1 MSVVPSSLK
10 ANRGCRGLWNSGRR
24 RRSRFV
30 DRNRERKIGARFQ
43 ATGPDR
49 VVPDRRFG
57 YHRRVNRLRDEPDR
71 GASVR
76 FVGLIT
82 ISWFQERA
90 ESGLLGRVMSLAMF
104 SAVAL
109 DPISFALAGILVGI
123 NLTAMFVGAGAL
135 LLYYGD
141 AGSGEPYDARSG
153 LGQRVFCGGVI
164 EERLSDGRT
173 CDPGP
178 PPYL

>member
-1 MSVVPSSLK
+1 LIGIVSARSVRVFK
-10 ANRGCRGLWNSGRR
+10 RRGLIELSLTGVLGIIVA
-24 RRSRFV
+24 SIAFV
-30 DRNRERKIGARFQ
+30 TNLTVAPIAIAIGATASF
-43 ATGPDR
+43 
-49 VVPDRRFG
+49 
-57 YHRRVNRLRDEPDR
+57 LR
-71 GASVR
+71 
-76 FVGLIT
+76 LIT